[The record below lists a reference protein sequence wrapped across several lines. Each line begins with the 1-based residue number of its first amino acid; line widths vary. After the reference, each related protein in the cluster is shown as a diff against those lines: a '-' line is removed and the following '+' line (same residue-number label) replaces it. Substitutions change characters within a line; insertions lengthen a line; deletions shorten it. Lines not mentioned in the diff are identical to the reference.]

1 MALVYYEDSD
11 DDDDNDRHHH
21 TSYHASQTVGTT
33 SPISHAPPTNANAP
47 ALKRKRNDP
56 EKPDLPPLP
65 ASFHDLYSTNTRVST
80 RDDPSLHGGRKRS
93 IPHVEGNWATHVYL
107 ECKANSTLIT
117 NHHLSLISAAPV
129 WKLD

>member
-1 MALVYYEDSD
+1 MVLVHYEDSD
-11 DDDDNDRHHH
+11 DDDDDCHHH

-47 ALKRKRNDP
+47 ALKRKRDDLE
-56 EKPDLPPLP
+56 EKLDLPPLP
-65 ASFHDLYSTNTRVST
+65 ASFHDLYSANTRVST
-80 RDDPSLHGGRKRS
+80 RDDASLHGGRKRS

-107 ECKANSTLIT
+107 ECKASSTPIT
-117 NHHLSLISAAPV
+117 HHHLSPIFPAPF

>member
-1 MALVYYEDSD
+1 MALVHYEDSD
-11 DDDDNDRHHH
+11 DDNDGHHH
-21 TSYHASQTVGTT
+21 TSHHASQTIGTT
-33 SPISHAPPTNANAP
+33 SSISHASPANANAP

-56 EKPDLPPLP
+56 KEKPDLPPLP

-117 NHHLSLISAAPV
+117 NHHLFPIYPV
-129 WKLD
+129 PFWKLD